1 MLDGGGGSSVLKALF
16 VSEPETAR
24 RLLRGLGLALLFTAI
39 PFSLMLIPILPQY
52 TMRWVT
58 IAGVTM
64 GMGAILLG
72 LLRSGRVSAAAWFLL
87 LAMILGHLSLVWTAG
102 GLVAPAAVGFFV
114 IIGFA
119 GLVVSSRA
127 GLVAA
132 AVLGLNLG
140 AMAFAM
146 ERGFMPEA
154 AVEHTPVS
162 TAIVF
167 FVYLVAFVAIL
178 LTATRGYGRIR
189 ERGREELAL
198 REESEQ
204 RLRNVIDNSPFGA
217 VAFEVDPVDGRL
229 ILTNANLA
237 ASLVLGLDAQDLMGR
252 PLESVVAPLAAPST
266 IFEIRQV
273 ALSGGTCHVRDV
285 SYDHQT
291 GPIVLDFNF
300 YQTHHGKGAAFF
312 NDVTEQRRTESRI
325 RHMAFHDGLTSLPN
339 RELLRDRLEVAIS
352 NARRSRK
359 QVGLLFLD
367 LDDFKPINDR
377 FGHTLGDAL
386 LVAVAQRLKRFARA
400 GDTVA
405 RLGGDEFTVLVPS
418 VDSREDL
425 EAVARKVVGLFAE
438 PFELDQ
444 RVLRVTASVGVA
456 MTEDGVGDPESLL
469 AQADA
474 AMYRMKNSGRDGYRL
489 SATLDERPAPQR
501 DTGPSEPITQTLW
514 PTTPEPPQE

>member
-1 MLDGGGGSSVLKALF
+1 
-16 VSEPETAR
+16 
-24 RLLRGLGLALLFTAI
+24 
-39 PFSLMLIPILPQY
+39 
-52 TMRWVT
+52 
-58 IAGVTM
+58 
-64 GMGAILLG
+64 
-72 LLRSGRVSAAAWFLL
+72 
-87 LAMILGHLSLVWTAG
+87 
-102 GLVAPAAVGFFV
+102 
-114 IIGFA
+114 
-119 GLVVSSRA
+119 
-127 GLVAA
+127 
-132 AVLGLNLG
+132 
-140 AMAFAM
+140 
-146 ERGFMPEA
+146 MPEA